1 MIDLW
6 ERVSPIFTAVDGAQP
21 EISVENIS
29 AGAMRYLINHVLHQ
43 SKSLDAGLRGVQPPH
58 PEVMVT
64 LPDAVAEVVLQGLVL
79 GPLIVET
86 RVDGYTLPTIGLF
99 FLDTDALFISYQ
111 MGEHWTP
118 LSVMALFELF
128 RMIKTNDSD
137 VRIRLSREHF
147 NGSWRVQFDT
157 ALRDYLAERVG

>member
-21 EISVENIS
+21 EINVDNIS
-29 AGAMRYLINHVLHQ
+29 EGAMRYLINHVLHE
-43 SKSLDAGLRGVQPPH
+43 SKSIDAGLRGVQPPH

-64 LPDAVAEVVLQGLVL
+64 LPDAVVEVILQGLVL

-86 RVDGYTLPTIGLF
+86 RVDGLTLPTIGLF
-99 FLDTDALFISYQ
+99 ILDTNALFISYQ

-118 LSVMALFELF
+118 ISVMALFELF
-128 RMIKTNDSD
+128 RMIKTYDSA
-137 VRIRLSREHF
+137 VKIRLSQEHF
-147 NGSWRVQFDT
+147 NGAWRVQFDM
-157 ALRDYLAERVG
+157 ALREYLDERVN